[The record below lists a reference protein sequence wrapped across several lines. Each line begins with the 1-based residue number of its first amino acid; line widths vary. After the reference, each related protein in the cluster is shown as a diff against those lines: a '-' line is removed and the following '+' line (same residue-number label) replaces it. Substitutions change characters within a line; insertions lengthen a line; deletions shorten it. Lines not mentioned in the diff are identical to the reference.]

1 MTSLAVQ
8 CALDLRRSNS
18 TEDHYFY
25 FGGHEEEVPPRSVD
39 RSIKRTAIES
49 FDHAPVDFTN
59 HVTTGHCLLLES
71 HERILFRCDGEKKE
85 GLRSFL
91 GQSSGLQC

>member
-1 MTSLAVQ
+1 MRDSWNNASKWDWSRTIRVPVIHPVHLRPAY
-8 CALDLRRSNS
+8 ALP
-18 TEDHYFY
+18 T
-25 FGGHEEEVPPRSVD
+25 V
-39 RSIKRTAIES
+39 
-49 FDHAPVDFTN
+49 VDFTN